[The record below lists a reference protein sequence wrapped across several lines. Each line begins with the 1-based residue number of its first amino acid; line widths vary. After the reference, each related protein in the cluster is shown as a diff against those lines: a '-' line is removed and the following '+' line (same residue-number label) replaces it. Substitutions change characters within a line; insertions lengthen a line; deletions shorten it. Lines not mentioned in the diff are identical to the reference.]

1 MENNQTPLVSDETFE
16 KLRQRG
22 LSEEEI
28 SNLKVSMNLVEAG
41 NAVPEDIEA
50 FLEKVENYFPKDDVA
65 KTIEMFFELAEKDP
79 KFFTEIIAMQTLL
92 GITDSPIAETH
103 VGDALRQIRSAD
115 SEEEKQQL
123 TNELFVRI
131 KNLNPESKALFLSE
145 MQSLSTDDK
154 KQLLA
159 ILNRK

>member
-1 MENNQTPLVSDETFE
+1 MENNQTPILTEETFE
-16 KLRQRG
+16 KLKQRG

-41 NAVPEDIEA
+41 NAVPEDVEA
-50 FLEKVENYFPKDDVA
+50 FIEKVENYFPKDDVA

-79 KFFTEIIAMQTLL
+79 EFFTEIIAMQTLL

-123 TNELFVRI
+123 TNELLVRI
-131 KNLNPESKALFLSE
+131 KNLNPESKAVFLNE
-145 MQSLSTDDK
+145 MQSLSTEDK
-154 KQLLA
+154 KQLLS
-159 ILNRK
+159 ILNK

>member
-1 MENNQTPLVSDETFE
+1 MENNQTPILTEETFE
-16 KLRQRG
+16 KLKQRG

-41 NAVPEDIEA
+41 NAVPEDVEA
-50 FLEKVENYFPKDDVA
+50 FIEKVENYFPKDDVA

-79 KFFTEIIAMQTLL
+79 EFFTEIIAMQTLL

-103 VGDALRQIRSAD
+103 AGDALRQIRSAD

-123 TNELFVRI
+123 TNELLVRI
-131 KNLNPESKALFLSE
+131 KNLNPESKAVFLNE
-145 MQSLSTDDK
+145 MQSLSTEDK
-154 KQLLA
+154 KQLLS
-159 ILNRK
+159 ILNK

>member
-1 MENNQTPLVSDETFE
+1 MENNQTPILTEDTFE

-79 KFFTEIIAMQTLL
+79 EFFTEIIAMQALL

-131 KNLNPESKALFLSE
+131 RNLNPESKAVFLNE
-145 MQSLSTDDK
+145 MQSLSTEDK

-159 ILNRK
+159 ILNK